1 MILNILKINMKKKIK
16 AGIYTILVFVLI
28 GLLSTIAYTYPRTF
42 GIVMLY
48 SFLVIALGGLVYS
61 VYNLIYMY
69 LDDKEEEPF
78 IF

>member
-1 MILNILKINMKKKIK
+1 MKKKIK

-42 GIVMLY
+42 GIAMLY
-48 SFLVIALGGLVYS
+48 SFLAIALGGMVYS